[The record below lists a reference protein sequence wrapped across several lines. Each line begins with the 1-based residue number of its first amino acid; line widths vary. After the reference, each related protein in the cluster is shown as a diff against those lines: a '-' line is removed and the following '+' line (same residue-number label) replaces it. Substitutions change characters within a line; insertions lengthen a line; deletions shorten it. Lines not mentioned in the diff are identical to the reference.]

1 MAKQND
7 LVVKMTINSQDFDN
21 GLKNAKSSMTK
32 FNSDVSGLSKTFK
45 TAVGGMTKAFG
56 ALGLAIGGAEIFKSL
71 TTATQT
77 FGDKWENTML
87 TAKTSFQ
94 VFENAVVSGNS
105 NILLNFKQSIAA
117 AREFA
122 EAMDAFGSAQISN
135 QYARMKYVTPFN
147 EAMTKYRSMKSEGNA
162 TGMAFAGSEMQ
173 RWLNSYSENSS
184 ILMKTSMEAV
194 TAKLSAYTGGY
205 INSSNVNKYLD
216 QLYLEI
222 INGVIPPI
230 VEDAKKTRQA
240 NKKTLYYVN
249 QARKEMEEKY
259 GPDWE
264 REASVMQALSE
275 INDDALKEMLEV
287 LKTYDSVRNEI
298 NGMRRQMNKV
308 LGGETT
314 VKTTITGGGSYTPPT
329 RALLDMTPTLTPISA
344 ATPDDTL
351 QKMDALGKKLAY
363 TYDLERMNAEM
374 ALEWQMRISEL
385 TTYADAVNSVA
396 NAFSAIGEAMGETP
410 FGKFMSTMGTVA
422 QQIVSLTNTYA
433 QLLAVTAVQ
442 ESMKAGLGI
451 PFPFNIAMIGAAV
464 TSLFSII
471 SAAKSNFAGAFAE
484 GGIVGGNSYTGDRL
498 FARVNSGEMILN
510 RAQQAALLGNSG
522 GDVHFIIEGSQLK
535 GVLDN
540 YNKISAL

>member
-1 MAKQND
+1 MSNTMNLVAK
-7 LVVKMTINSQDFDN
+7 LVLQDKDFVNGLINSRKEMIKFQDKVQKIGSIAKSAFLGFAAGIGIGTTAMESFKKLMRSTEEGADKMERSLHVATTTTDKFFHSIASGSFDSFLK
-21 GLKNAKSSMTK
+21 GLKDIVKNAKEAYDALDNLGTMKMWSNARISQLQAAIAEDRVIVNSQTSSQADREAAQGRISENIAKINALSGDLVTATNTAIKAKLREMSGAGKAVTDAMLESYVSMFEAGTLTSEAQK
-32 FNSDVSGLSKTFK
+32 FMDKHSKLVEETFRMYGTNGESWDQSYYK
-45 TAVGGMTKAFG
+45 RVWDA
-56 ALGLAIGGAEIFKSL
+56 GAEEIYNAMHTL
-71 TTATQT
+71 ATINEETGGWMEYYNLIAEQAAQRT
-77 FGDKWENTML
+77 NIAGQ
-87 TAKTSFQ
+87 TAKA
-94 VFENAVVSGNS
+94 NA
-105 NILLNFKQSIAA
+105 LATK
-117 AREFA
+117 
-122 EAMDAFGSAQISN
+122 GS
-135 QYARMKYVTPFN
+135 
-147 EAMTKYRSMKSEGNA
+147 
-162 TGMAFAGSEMQ
+162 
-173 RWLNSYSENSS
+173 
-184 ILMKTSMEAV
+184 
-194 TAKLSAYTGGY
+194 
-205 INSSNVNKYLD
+205 
-216 QLYLEI
+216 
-222 INGVIPPI
+222 
-230 VEDAKKTRQA
+230 
-240 NKKTLYYVN
+240 
-249 QARKEMEEKY
+249 
-259 GPDWE
+259 
-264 REASVMQALSE
+264 
-275 INDDALKEMLEV
+275 
-287 LKTYDSVRNEI
+287 
-298 NGMRRQMNKV
+298 
-308 LGGETT
+308 
-314 VKTTITGGGSYTPPT
+314 GGGKVSVSTPT

-374 ALEWQMRISEL
+374 ALEWQMRIGEL

-510 RAQQAALLGNSG
+510 RAQQATLFGNSG

>member
-1 MAKQND
+1 MAKKND

-32 FNSDVSGLSKTFK
+32 FNSEVSGLSKTFK

-56 ALGLAIGGAEIFKSL
+56 ALGLAVGGAEIFKSL

-77 FGDKWENTML
+77 FGDKWENTMM

-147 EAMTKYRSMKSEGNA
+147 EAMTKYRSMKAEGNA

-222 INGVIPPI
+222 VNGVIPPI

-240 NKKTLYYVN
+240 NKQTLYYVN

-308 LGGETT
+308 ISGETT
-314 VKTTITGGGSYTPPT
+314 VTTTTGGGSYTPPT
-329 RALLDMTPTLTPISA
+329 RAQLAMVPTLTPISA

-374 ALEWQMRISEL
+374 ALEWQMRIGEL

-396 NAFSAIGEAMGETP
+396 NAFSAIGEAMGDTP

-451 PFPFNIAMIGAAV
+451 PFPFNIAMIASAV
-464 TSLFSII
+464 TSLFGII
-471 SAAKSNFAGAFAE
+471 NAAKTNFAGSFAN
-484 GGIVGGNSYTGDRL
+484 GGIVGGTSYTGDRL
-498 FARVNSGEMILN
+498 FARVNSGEMIIPE
-510 RAQQAALLGNSG
+510 RDWRSGLGFG
-522 GDVHFIIEGSQLK
+522 GNVHFIIEGSQLK

-540 YNKISAL
+540 YNKTSAL

>member
-1 MAKQND
+1 MAKDMNFVAKLTLQDKEFVNG
-7 LVVKMTINSQDFDN
+7 LINSKREMIKFQDKIQKF
-21 GLKNAKSSMTK
+21 GGIVKSS
-32 FNSDVSGLSKTFK
+32 L
-45 TAVGGMTKAFG
+45 G
-56 ALGLAIGGAEIFKSL
+56 ALGVTIAGAEIFKSL

-147 EAMTKYRSMKSEGNA
+147 EAMTKYRSMKAEGNA

-308 LGGETT
+308 LTGETT
-314 VKTTITGGGSYTPPT
+314 VTTTITGGGSYTPPT

-484 GGIVGGNSYTGDRL
+484 GGIVGGNSYTGDHL

-510 RAQQAALLGNSG
+510 RAQQAALFGNSG

>member
-1 MAKQND
+1 MAKKND
-7 LVVKMTINSQDFDN
+7 LVVKMTIKSQDFDN

-105 NILLNFKQSIAA
+105 NILQNFKMSIAA

-147 EAMTKYRSMKSEGNA
+147 EAMTKYRSMKAEGNA

-314 VKTTITGGGSYTPPT
+314 VTPTPTPTSTPPPT
-329 RALLDMTPTLTPISA
+329 RALLDMAPTLTPISA

-351 QKMDALGKKLAY
+351 QKMDELGKKLAY

-374 ALEWQMRISEL
+374 ALEWQMRIGEL

-498 FARVNSGEMILN
+498 FARVNSGEMILT
-510 RAQQAALLGNSG
+510 RAKQAALFGNSG